1 MRLLFHNS
9 RAQRCSKLSGGP
21 VDAGI
26 SELLIEVSESG
37 FWSLLSSKAFSS
49 FSEEASFLVL
59 SRFND
64 FSYNLLHFMSIANY
78 PTSCTTTSPPTI
90 GDMMLVDV
98 VW

>member
-1 MRLLFHNS
+1 MLGLCVCCFTIAGLKGAVS
-9 RAQRCSKLSGGP
+9 SLEAP

-59 SRFND
+59 SRFK
-64 FSYNLLHFMSIANY
+64 
-78 PTSCTTTSPPTI
+78 
-90 GDMMLVDV
+90 
-98 VW
+98 

>member
-1 MRLLFHNS
+1 LAIAGLKG
-9 RAQRCSKLSGGP
+9 AVKLSGGP

-37 FWSLLSSKAFSS
+37 VWSLLSSKAFSS

-59 SRFND
+59 SGFND

-78 PTSCTTTSPPTI
+78 PRSCTTTSPPTTRDNDAS
-90 GDMMLVDV
+90 GYSMVAS
-98 VW
+98 